1 LRSNKRTHAHIGS
14 AGASPSRSPSRLQ
27 PPVSSLALLFAL
39 LLTASAFAREPERP
53 PNVLI
58 ICADDHAAYVT
69 GCYGNSQV
77 RTPNIDRLAA
87 EGLRFDRAYCN
98 SPVCTASRQSFLT
111 GRYPRTIG
119 VTQLKTAL
127 PDSEVTLAETYKLAG
142 WDTAAIGKM
151 HFNSDLAHGFDL
163 RIDTPDYRRW
173 LKEQTRAPL
182 PPGTPVQ
189 PPWKP
194 FKDPARIWLNS
205 AALPIDNVEAQT
217 DGMYFADQAA
227 GFLAKKRA
235 KPFLLMVS
243 FYEPHSPYRFPLEYR
258 GRHNPASFTVPQPGP
273 EDDDQI
279 PAIFRDLT
287 TAEKQGVNAAYH
299 TSVEFMDACVGR
311 VLEALRVNE
320 LADDTLVIYLGDH
333 GYMLGQHGRFEKH
346 CSYEEA
352 VRVPL
357 IMRWPK
363 RIAAGR
369 SSRAFVELVDLVP
382 TIHELCG
389 YQLTPPLQGKSLLPL
404 IDIKTTKHREFVV
417 VEYAQNDEVM
427 IRDNDWKLIYERGAQ
442 QRQDGYATGRP
453 LVPHQFRLYDMRAD
467 KAEMHNVV
475 ADPANAATVKRL
487 TDALVYRLAT
497 TAREPSKV
505 PPLAEPLAVLDY
517 CVQSHDVE

>member
-1 LRSNKRTHAHIGS
+1 M
-14 AGASPSRSPSRLQ
+14 
-27 PPVSSLALLFAL
+27 
-39 LLTASAFAREPERP
+39 
-53 PNVLI
+53 I

-69 GCYGNSQV
+69 GCYGNTQV
-77 RTPNIDRLAA
+77 RTPNIDRLAS

-119 VTQLKTAL
+119 VTQLKTPL
-127 PDSEVTLAETYKLAG
+127 PESEVTLAETYKLAG

-151 HFNSDLAHGFDL
+151 HFNSNLAHGFDL
-163 RIDTPDYRRW
+163 RVDTPDYRRW
-173 LKEQTRAPL
+173 LKTQSRAPL
-182 PPGTPVQ
+182 PPDVPGQSPSVAVQ
-189 PPWKP
+189 PPWRP
-194 FKDPARIWLNS
+194 FKDPARVWLNS
-205 AALPIDNVEAQT
+205 AALPIDAVEAQT
-217 DGMYFADQAA
+217 DGMYFAEQAA
-227 GFLAKKRA
+227 EFLKQKHA
-235 KPFLLMVS
+235 KPFLLVVS
-243 FYEPHSPYRFPLEYR
+243 FYEPHSPYRFPVEYR
-258 GRHNPASFTVPQPGP
+258 GRHDPASFSVPEPGP

-287 TAEKQGVNAAYH
+287 PAEKQGINAAYY

-311 VLEALRVNE
+311 VLDALKAAE
-320 LADDTLVIYLGDH
+320 LSDDTLVIYLGDH

-346 CSYEEA
+346 CSFEEA

-357 IMRWPK
+357 VFRWPK

-369 SSRAFVELVDLVP
+369 SSRAFVELVDLAP

-389 YQLTPPLQGKSLLPL
+389 YNLTPPLQGKSLLPM
-404 IDIKTTKHREFVV
+404 IDAKTTKHRDHVI

-442 QRQDGYATGRP
+442 RRQDGYNTDRP

-467 KAEMHNVV
+467 KAELHNV
-475 ADPANAATVKRL
+475 AGDPANAATVKRL
-487 TDALVYRLAT
+487 TDLLVYHLAT
-497 TAREPSKV
+497 TAREPRKV
-505 PPLAEPLAVLDY
+505 PPLDEPLAVLDY